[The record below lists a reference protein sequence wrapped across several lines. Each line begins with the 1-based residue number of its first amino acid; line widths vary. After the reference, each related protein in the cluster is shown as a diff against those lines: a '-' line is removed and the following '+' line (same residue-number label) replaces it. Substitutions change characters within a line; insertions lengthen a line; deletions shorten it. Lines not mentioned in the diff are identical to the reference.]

1 MYKEFDEA
9 HCPDRGPGRHSIQ
22 PLTLGGG
29 TPPHDCLV
37 ANPAFPL
44 FFLSFSSAFPPHCD
58 NSYLLVSSLLSSS
71 AHLHSLPFL
80 LLVFL
85 FFPPPS
91 DISSL
96 YFLSLLFFMRSS
108 TFLNFHSPLLYL
120 LHLLVIMI
128 LSFCSSSVICFS
140 IHSSTFIT
148 FPPLFLL
155 HLIIM
160 IPPFYLCYATFS
172 SAHIH
177 STFPFC
183 SQFPVI
189 QLTFLNVH
197 YSLLSSSFN
206 SIKSLSIGVFS
217 LSLSF
222 IPIFFARVNQ
232 IFTFP

>member
-1 MYKEFDEA
+1 
-9 HCPDRGPGRHSIQ
+9 
-22 PLTLGGG
+22 
-29 TPPHDCLV
+29 
-37 ANPAFPL
+37 
-44 FFLSFSSAFPPHCD
+44 
-58 NSYLLVSSLLSSS
+58 
-71 AHLHSLPFL
+71 
-80 LLVFL
+80 
-85 FFPPPS
+85 
-91 DISSL
+91 
-96 YFLSLLFFMRSS
+96 MRSS

-128 LSFCSSSVICFS
+128 LSFCLSSVICFS
-140 IHSSTFIT
+140 IHSSTSIT

-155 HLIIM
+155 HLIII